1 MQVKTGGLGKT
12 KKNVVKMEKNCMI
25 GAQAMLIQEEVE
37 LVYAHLISTVELTG

>member
-1 MQVKTGGLGKT
+1 MGWERQ

-37 LVYAHLISTVELTG
+37 LVYAYLISTVELTG